1 MRPEGFQGQ
10 HPALFECREVGGGG
24 RRCGIGEAR
33 YRKQKDP
40 GLGGRGQGSSLPPP
54 LPCTVWLV
62 VSAASPTNQ
71 IYSRFYAMLV
81 TQSTVIF
88 HRVHKQVKPT
98 TAQTKRAKQNHLHAP
113 GTSHMP
119 TQLPFRGLG
128 LPEGVGRE

>member
-88 HRVHKQVKPT
+88 HRVHKQVKPNHCANQT
-98 TAQTKRAKQNHLHAP
+98 CKQKAQGVPSTATP
-113 GTSHMP
+113 GVS
-119 TQLPFRGLG
+119 
-128 LPEGVGRE
+128 